1 MTDRSRSSEPS
12 APIPELSVVAP
23 MYNEEGN
30 IAAFVVAVEKVV
42 TAIGVPFEII
52 LVDDGSSDG
61 TWAQIVAQSK
71 LHPALRGARLARNFG
86 HQGAL
91 LAGLSEARGQA
102 IVSMD
107 GDLQHP
113 PELIPELFA
122 RWREGYKVV
131 TTERADAEDTSLFK
145 RASSRWF
152 YGVFSKLTGV
162 SMAPGN
168 SDFRLLD
175 ATAVRAL
182 CEMNDVDLFIRGS
195 VNWLGFHSITLPYRA
210 NKRFSGTTKY
220 SLKKMLR
227 FASGDPLVL
236 ARAAQARHLDRLS
249 HQRACRL
256 GTQLHPDSI
265 LPRPNHHRLGFDDG
279 LHVLDVRHLVRALG
293 HHWHLSRKNLRT
305 AQEPPALFDRRTLTL
320 ITAVALMGIGI
331 GSTGT
336 CHGLGVALRS
346 PRRN

>member
-1 MTDRSRSSEPS
+1 MTDPS
-12 APIPELSVVAP
+12 LSPELAPAPPELSVVAP

-30 IAAFVVAVEKVV
+30 IAAFVAAVEKVV
-42 TAIGVPFEII
+42 ASIGVPFEII
-52 LVDDGSSDG
+52 LVDDGSADG
-61 TWAQIVAQSK
+61 TWSQIVAQSK
-71 LHPALRGARLARNFG
+71 LYPALRGARLARNFG

-91 LAGLSEARGQA
+91 MAGLSEARGQA

-145 RASSRWF
+145 RTTSRWF
-152 YGVFSKLTGV
+152 YGLFSKLTGV

-175 ATAVRAL
+175 ASAVRAL
-182 CEMNDVDLFIRGS
+182 SDMNDVDLFIRGS
-195 VNWLGFHSITLPYRA
+195 VTWLGFRSVTLPYRA

-227 FASGDPLVL
+227 FASGAILSFSLAPL
-236 ARAAQARHLDRLS
+236 
-249 HQRACRL
+249 RL
-256 GTQLHPDSI
+256 GIWIGFLTSGLSVMELSYI
-265 LPRPNHHRLGFDDG
+265 LVQYFRGQTITGWASMMGFMSLMFGILFVLLGIIGTYLGKIFELLKNRPRF
-279 LHVLDVRHLVRALG
+279 
-293 HHWHLSRKNLRT
+293 
-305 AQEPPALFDRRTLTL
+305 L
-320 ITAVALMGIGI
+320 IGE
-331 GSTGT
+331 
-336 CHGLGVALRS
+336 RS
-346 PRRN
+346 P

>member
-1 MTDRSRSSEPS
+1 
-12 APIPELSVVAP
+12 

-30 IAAFVVAVEKVV
+30 IAAFVGAVEKVV
-42 TAIGVPFEII
+42 ATIGVPFEII

-61 TWAQIVAQSK
+61 TWSQIVAQTK

-91 LAGLSEARGQA
+91 MAGLSEARGRA

-145 RASSRWF
+145 RTTSRWF

-162 SMAPGN
+162 AMAPGN
-168 SDFRLLD
+168 SDFRLMD
-175 ATAVRAL
+175 VTAVRAL
-182 CEMNDVDLFIRGS
+182 CDMNDVDLFIRGS
-195 VNWLGFHSITLPYRA
+195 VTWLGFRSLTLPYRA

-220 SLKKMLR
+220 NLKKMLR
-227 FASGDPLVL
+227 FASGAILSFSLAPL
-236 ARAAQARHLDRLS
+236 
-249 HQRACRL
+249 RL
-256 GTQLHPDSI
+256 GIWIGFLTSALSVLELSYI
-265 LPRPNHHRLGFDDG
+265 LIQYFRGQTITGWASMMGFMSLMFGILFVLLGIIGTYLGKIFELLKKRPRF
-279 LHVLDVRHLVRALG
+279 
-293 HHWHLSRKNLRT
+293 
-305 AQEPPALFDRRTLTL
+305 L
-320 ITAVALMGIGI
+320 IGE
-331 GSTGT
+331 
-336 CHGLGVALRS
+336 RS
-346 PRRN
+346 P

>member
-1 MTDRSRSSEPS
+1 MTEINES
-12 APIPELSVVAP
+12 PELSVVAP

-30 IAAFVVAVEKVV
+30 ILAFVAAVEKVIRS
-42 TAIGVPFEII
+42 IGVPFEII

-61 TWAQIVAQSK
+61 TWAQIVEQSK
-71 LHPALRGARLARNFG
+71 HFPALRGARLARNFG

-91 LAGLSEARGQA
+91 MAGLSEARGRA

-131 TTERADAEDTSLFK
+131 ATERADAEDTSLFK
-145 RASSRWF
+145 RATSRWF
-152 YGVFSKLTGV
+152 YAVFSKLTGV

-175 ATAVRAL
+175 ASAVKAL
-182 CEMNDVDLFIRGS
+182 CEMRDADLFIRGS
-195 VNWLGFHSITLPYRA
+195 VTWLGFRSITLPYRA

-227 FASGDPLVL
+227 FASGAILSFSLVPLRFGIWIGFLTSGLAVVELGYILYAYFSGKTVTGWSSMMAFMSLMFGILFVL
-236 ARAAQARHLDRLS
+236 
-249 HQRACRL
+249 
-256 GTQLHPDSI
+256 
-265 LPRPNHHRLGFDDG
+265 
-279 LHVLDVRHLVRALG
+279 
-293 HHWHLSRKNLRT
+293 
-305 AQEPPALFDRRTLTL
+305 
-320 ITAVALMGIGI
+320 
-331 GSTGT
+331 
-336 CHGLGVALRS
+336 LGVIGTYLGKIFEVLKNRPRFLIGERS
-346 PRRN
+346 P

>member
-1 MTDRSRSSEPS
+1 MTDPS
-12 APIPELSVVAP
+12 LSPELSVVAP

-30 IAAFVVAVEKVV
+30 IAAFVVAVERVV
-42 TAIGVPFEII
+42 ASIGVPFEII

-91 LAGLSEARGQA
+91 MAGLSEARGQA

-145 RASSRWF
+145 RTTSRWF
-152 YGVFSKLTGV
+152 YGLFSKLTGV

-182 CEMNDVDLFIRGS
+182 CDMNDVDLFIRGS
-195 VNWLGFHSITLPYRA
+195 VTWLGFHSITLPYRA
-210 NKRFSGTTKY
+210 NKRFSGTSKY

-227 FASGDPLVL
+227 FASGAILSFSLAPLKLGIWIGFLTSGLAILELSYILVQYFRGQTVTGWASMMGFMSLMFGILFVL
-236 ARAAQARHLDRLS
+236 
-249 HQRACRL
+249 
-256 GTQLHPDSI
+256 
-265 LPRPNHHRLGFDDG
+265 
-279 LHVLDVRHLVRALG
+279 
-293 HHWHLSRKNLRT
+293 
-305 AQEPPALFDRRTLTL
+305 
-320 ITAVALMGIGI
+320 
-331 GSTGT
+331 
-336 CHGLGVALRS
+336 LGVIGTYLGKIFEVLKNR
-346 PRRN
+346 PRFLIGDRAP

>member
-1 MTDRSRSSEPS
+1 MTDPS
-12 APIPELSVVAP
+12 HSPALEAKLPELSVVAP

-30 IAAFVVAVEKVV
+30 IAAFVAAVEKVV
-42 TAIGVPFEII
+42 LGMGVPFEII

-61 TWAQIVAQSK
+61 TWAQIVAQGK

-91 LAGLSEARGQA
+91 MAGLSEARGRA
-102 IVSMD
+102 VVSMD

-145 RASSRWF
+145 RTTSRWF

-168 SDFRLLD
+168 SDFRLMD
-175 ATAVRAL
+175 ATAVHAL
-182 CEMNDVDLFIRGS
+182 CDMNDVDLFIRGS
-195 VNWLGFHSITLPYRA
+195 VTWLGFRSVTLPYRA

-227 FASGDPLVL
+227 FASGAILSFSLAPL
-236 ARAAQARHLDRLS
+236 
-249 HQRACRL
+249 RL
-256 GTQLHPDSI
+256 GIWIGFLTSGLAVLELSYI
-265 LPRPNHHRLGFDDG
+265 LIQYFRGQTVTGWASMMGFMSLMFG
-279 LHVLDVRHLVRALG
+279 ILFVL
-293 HHWHLSRKNLRT
+293 
-305 AQEPPALFDRRTLTL
+305 
-320 ITAVALMGIGI
+320 
-331 GSTGT
+331 
-336 CHGLGVALRS
+336 LGVIGTYLGKIFEVLKNR
-346 PRRN
+346 PRFLIGERC

>member
-1 MTDRSRSSEPS
+1 MTDPS
-12 APIPELSVVAP
+12 LNSALAAPTPELSVVAP

-30 IAAFVVAVEKVV
+30 IAAFVDAVEKVLRKL
-42 TAIGVPFEII
+42 GVPFEII

-61 TWAQIVAQSK
+61 TWSQIVAQSK

-91 LAGLSEARGQA
+91 MAGLSEARGSA
-102 IVSMD
+102 VVSMD

-145 RASSRWF
+145 RTTSRWF

-175 ATAVRAL
+175 ASAVRAL

-195 VNWLGFHSITLPYRA
+195 VTWLGFRSVTLPYRA

-227 FASGDPLVL
+227 FASGAILSFSLAPLKLGIWIGFFTSGLAVL
-236 ARAAQARHLDRLS
+236 ELS
-249 HQRACRL
+249 YILIQYFRGRTITGWASMMGFMSLMFGILFVLL
-256 GTQLHPDSI
+256 GIIGTYLGKI
-265 LPRPNHHRLGFDDG
+265 FEVLKNRPRF
-279 LHVLDVRHLVRALG
+279 
-293 HHWHLSRKNLRT
+293 
-305 AQEPPALFDRRTLTL
+305 L
-320 ITAVALMGIGI
+320 IGE
-331 GSTGT
+331 
-336 CHGLGVALRS
+336 RS
-346 PRRN
+346 P

>member
-220 SLKKMLR
+220 NLKKMLR
-227 FASGDPLVL
+227 FAAGAILSFSLAPLKLGIWIGFLTSVL
-236 ARAAQARHLDRLS
+236 AVLELS
-249 HQRACRL
+249 YILIQYFRGQTITGWASMMGFMSLMFGILFVLL
-256 GTQLHPDSI
+256 GIIGTYLGKI
-265 LPRPNHHRLGFDDG
+265 FELLKNRPRY
-279 LHVLDVRHLVRALG
+279 
-293 HHWHLSRKNLRT
+293 
-305 AQEPPALFDRRTLTL
+305 L
-320 ITAVALMGIGI
+320 IGE
-331 GSTGT
+331 
-336 CHGLGVALRS
+336 RS
-346 PRRN
+346 P

>member
-1 MTDRSRSSEPS
+1 MTDRSLRPELST
-12 APIPELSVVAP
+12 PIPELSVVAP

-42 TAIGVPFEII
+42 ASIGVPFEII

-61 TWAQIVAQSK
+61 TWQQIVAQSK

-91 LAGLSEARGQA
+91 MAGLSEARGQA

-145 RASSRWF
+145 RTTSRWF
-152 YGVFSKLTGV
+152 YGVFSRLTGV
-162 SMAPGN
+162 AMAPGN
-168 SDFRLLD
+168 SDFRLMD
-175 ATAVRAL
+175 ASAVRAL
-182 CEMNDVDLFIRGS
+182 CDMNDIDLFIRGS
-195 VNWLGFHSITLPYRA
+195 VTWLGFRSVTLPYRA

-227 FASGDPLVL
+227 FASGAILSFSLAPLKLGIWIGFLTSGLAILELSYILIQYFRGQTITGWASMMGFMSLMFGILFVL
-236 ARAAQARHLDRLS
+236 
-249 HQRACRL
+249 L
-256 GTQLHPDSI
+256 GIIGTYLGKI
-265 LPRPNHHRLGFDDG
+265 FEVLKNRPRF
-279 LHVLDVRHLVRALG
+279 
-293 HHWHLSRKNLRT
+293 
-305 AQEPPALFDRRTLTL
+305 L
-320 ITAVALMGIGI
+320 IGE
-331 GSTGT
+331 
-336 CHGLGVALRS
+336 RS
-346 PRRN
+346 P

>member
-1 MTDRSRSSEPS
+1 MTDPSLSSELAVS
-12 APIPELSVVAP
+12 APELSVVAP

-30 IAAFVVAVEKVV
+30 IAAFVGAVEKVV
-42 TAIGVPFEII
+42 ATIGVPFEII

-61 TWAQIVAQSK
+61 TWSQIVAQTK
-71 LHPALRGARLARNFG
+71 VYPVLRGARLARNFG

-91 LAGLSEARGQA
+91 MAGLSEARGRA

-145 RASSRWF
+145 RATSRWF
-152 YGVFSKLTGV
+152 YGLFSKLTGV
-162 SMAPGN
+162 AMAPGN
-168 SDFRLLD
+168 SDFRLMD

-195 VNWLGFHSITLPYRA
+195 VTWLGFHSITLPYRA

-227 FASGDPLVL
+227 FASGAILSFSLAPLKL
-236 ARAAQARHLDRLS
+236 GIWIGFLTSGLS
-249 HQRACRL
+249 AL
-256 GTQLHPDSI
+256 ELLYI
-265 LPRPNHHRLGFDDG
+265 LVQYF
-279 LHVLDVRHLVRALG
+279 LG
-293 HHWHLSRKNLRT
+293 HTVTGWASMMAFMSLMFGILFVLLGIIGTYIGKIFEVLKNR
-305 AQEPPALFDRRTLTL
+305 PRFL
-320 ITAVALMGIGI
+320 IGE
-331 GSTGT
+331 
-336 CHGLGVALRS
+336 RS
-346 PRRN
+346 P

>member
-1 MTDRSRSSEPS
+1 MTDPS
-12 APIPELSVVAP
+12 LSPALTARPAPAPVLSVVAP

-30 IAAFVVAVEKVV
+30 IAAFVMAVEQVVEKV
-42 TAIGVPFEII
+42 GVPFEII

-71 LHPALRGARLARNFG
+71 LHSALRGARLARNFG

-91 LAGLSEARGQA
+91 MAGLSEARGQA

-131 TTERADAEDTSLFK
+131 TTERADAADTSLFK
-145 RASSRWF
+145 RTTSRWF
-152 YGVFSKLTGV
+152 YGVFSRLTGV

-175 ATAVRAL
+175 TSAVRAL
-182 CEMNDVDLFIRGS
+182 CDMNDVDLFIRGS
-195 VNWLGFHSITLPYRA
+195 VTWLGFRSITLPYRA

-227 FASGDPLVL
+227 FASGAILSFSLAPLKLGIWIGFLTSLLAILELSYILIQYFRGQTVTGWASMMGFMSLMFGILFVL
-236 ARAAQARHLDRLS
+236 
-249 HQRACRL
+249 L
-256 GTQLHPDSI
+256 GIIGTYLGKI
-265 LPRPNHHRLGFDDG
+265 FEVLKNRPRF
-279 LHVLDVRHLVRALG
+279 
-293 HHWHLSRKNLRT
+293 
-305 AQEPPALFDRRTLTL
+305 L
-320 ITAVALMGIGI
+320 IGE
-331 GSTGT
+331 
-336 CHGLGVALRS
+336 RS
-346 PRRN
+346 P

>member
-1 MTDRSRSSEPS
+1 MTDPS
-12 APIPELSVVAP
+12 LSLALTPSIPELSVVAP

-30 IAAFVVAVEKVV
+30 IEAFVVAVEKVV
-42 TAIGVPFEII
+42 ARIGVPFEII

-61 TWAQIVAQSK
+61 TWTQIVAQSK

-91 LAGLSEARGQA
+91 MAGLSEARGQA

-131 TTERADAEDTSLFK
+131 TTERADAADTSLFK
-145 RASSRWF
+145 RTTSRWF
-152 YGVFSKLTGV
+152 YGVFSRLTGV
-162 SMAPGN
+162 AMAPGN
-168 SDFRLLD
+168 SDFRLMD

-195 VNWLGFHSITLPYRA
+195 VTWLGFRSITLPYRA

-227 FASGDPLVL
+227 FASGAILSFSLAPLKLGIWIGFLTSVL
-236 ARAAQARHLDRLS
+236 AILELS
-249 HQRACRL
+249 YILVQYFRGQTITGWASMMGFMSLMFGILFVLL
-256 GTQLHPDSI
+256 GIIGTYLGKI
-265 LPRPNHHRLGFDDG
+265 FEVLKNRPRY
-279 LHVLDVRHLVRALG
+279 
-293 HHWHLSRKNLRT
+293 
-305 AQEPPALFDRRTLTL
+305 L
-320 ITAVALMGIGI
+320 IGE
-331 GSTGT
+331 
-336 CHGLGVALRS
+336 RS
-346 PRRN
+346 P